1 METKWLSSLPSA
13 GDKLLTD
20 EPLSIQEAVRCVE
33 SRKYGAIVTFSGCV
47 RDEEE
52 NAPISAIT
60 YEVYAPMAMAEL
72 KKIVEE
78 AESKW
83 KVKAFVRHRV
93 GRVPVRE
100 ASVVIACAG
109 AHRSEAFQASQFV
122 IEQLKK
128 VVPIWKVHYEKE

>member
-1 METKWLSSLPSA
+1 
-13 GDKLLTD
+13 
-20 EPLSIQEAVRCVE
+20 VE
-33 SRKYGAIVTFSGCV
+33 SPKYGAIVTFSGCV

-60 YEVYAPMAMAEL
+60 YEVYAPMAEAEL
-72 KKIVEE
+72 KKIMEE

-83 KVKAFVRHRV
+83 NVKAYIRHRV
-93 GRVPVRE
+93 GRVPVGE
-100 ASVVIACAG
+100 ASVAIACAG

-128 VVPIWKVHYEKE
+128 MVPIWKVRYEKE